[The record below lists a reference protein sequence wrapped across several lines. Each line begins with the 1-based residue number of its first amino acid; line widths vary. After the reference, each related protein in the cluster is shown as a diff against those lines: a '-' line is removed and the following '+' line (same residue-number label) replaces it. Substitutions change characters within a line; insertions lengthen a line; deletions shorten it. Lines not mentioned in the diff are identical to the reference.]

1 MQGYHALQAYR
12 VAHWLWNKGSTVLAL
27 ALQARMSEVHFI
39 SLIFVPFPGLE
50 QNKSVQA
57 LPAKF

>member
-27 ALQARMSEVHFI
+27 ALQARMSEVHLSSLPFI
-39 SLIFVPFPGLE
+39 AFPDLD
-50 QNKSVQA
+50 V
-57 LPAKF
+57 